1 MVWRVGSPR
10 EIEQVLRKGLGAA
23 LEGLP
28 PMEETQFPFLCWRE
42 KSKVEDVFC
51 CRHLIVLT
59 DLVSWLPQRQELDI
73 NCTKR
78 EKLVF

>member
-1 MVWRVGSPR
+1 MWRVGPRR
-10 EIEQVLRKGLGAA
+10 EIEQVLRKGFGAA
-23 LEGLP
+23 LKGLP

-42 KSKVEDVFC
+42 KSKVADVFC

-59 DLVSWLPQRQELDI
+59 DLVSLRPQRQELDI

-78 EKLVF
+78 EKLFF